1 LVSMSLRKKLL
12 DRKLLLRLTIPSVI
26 AAVILVGVII
36 DAFITA
42 IPVITF
48 AWILV
53 GIIIGYPFGR
63 LTKISWNSDRGQF
76 LLVGSQ
82 VVILGVYLV
91 TKIITSLIIRTEFGY
106 LTYVIDIV
114 LLITVGSI
122 FGKTLGTLRQIQ
134 MALKSASSARS

>member
-1 LVSMSLRKKLL
+1 LVGINVSQKKLL

-76 LLVGSQ
+76 LGR
-82 VVILGVYLV
+82 
-91 TKIITSLIIRTEFGY
+91 ITGGNPRRLSGNQNYYKPNHPHGIWLFDLCDRYRAAHHSGIYFWKDTWDPETNSNGTD
-106 LTYVIDIV
+106 LT
-114 LLITVGSI
+114 
-122 FGKTLGTLRQIQ
+122 FH
-134 MALKSASSARS
+134 